1 MLLFCTSASSPL
13 QFGVVWAGRLVYY
26 FIYFLKCSLPNNTTA
41 CLLDR
46 AKKDTHSRWIKAAA
60 AKSQILRE
68 KVSLELSFPFR
79 LCPYRHITLSRNQ
92 LVCGW
97 ERLDG
102 KKSVERKR
110 GRELRLRVTKLV
122 QVNNRAKHVIGL
134 AKKGARQSLDCR
146 TKAIQGHITLL
157 LLTHLHVLSSLLT
170 FSQSGDFGLTFVEV
184 TLGHTVGYLLQYK
197 MRDECLYMNSQT
209 EISGNKG

>member
-1 MLLFCTSASSPL
+1 MLLLCTSASSPL
-13 QFGVVWAGRLVYY
+13 LFGVVWARRLVYY

-46 AKKDTHSRWIKAAA
+46 AKKDTHSSGIKTAA

-92 LVCGW
+92 LVGGW

-102 KKSVERKR
+102 KKSVERKS

-122 QVNNRAKHVIGL
+122 RVNKRAKHVTGL

-146 TKAIQGHITLL
+146 TKAIQGHITS
-157 LLTHLHVLSSLLT
+157 LTDPSPCAFFT
-170 FSQSGDFGLTFVEV
+170 A
-184 TLGHTVGYLLQYK
+184 YI
-197 MRDECLYMNSQT
+197 QT
-209 EISGNKG
+209 ERRLWAHICCGYIRTHSGLSFTVQNERWVLVYEQSDRDFRK

>member
-1 MLLFCTSASSPL
+1 M
-13 QFGVVWAGRLVYY
+13 
-26 FIYFLKCSLPNNTTA
+26 
-41 CLLDR
+41 
-46 AKKDTHSRWIKAAA
+46 
-60 AKSQILRE
+60 
-68 KVSLELSFPFR
+68 
-79 LCPYRHITLSRNQ
+79 
-92 LVCGW
+92 
-97 ERLDG
+97 ERR
-102 KKSVERKR
+102 VERKR

-122 QVNNRAKHVIGL
+122 QVNNQAKHVI

-184 TLGHTVGYLLQYK
+184 SLGHTVGYLLQYK